1 MGYHIIIKSNEC
13 INRYY
18 IENLDQLYDIEGI
31 DKNSIIYQAEETWK
45 PYLIS
50 EVDQYQKYIDRS
62 FRIGVKAEKLFE
74 KYADESNLI
83 LEKIDQSKKSLV
95 KYIKQSNGKPVKRGD
110 FLVRGYE
117 VEKLVEIEV
126 KARKFIIDKDIGL
139 CFGLDY
145 TEFKRLENMM
155 NTTKNL
161 IVFSVYQ
168 VINDE
173 ILSEVPYFISLH
185 EIKIL
190 NKENE
195 LKYISDGKFILIPIK
210 HCSLGIDGINKYIKN

>member
-74 KYADESNLI
+74 KYL
-83 LEKIDQSKKSLV
+83 
-95 KYIKQSNGKPVKRGD
+95 YIA
-110 FLVRGYE
+110 Y
-117 VEKLVEIEV
+117 
-126 KARKFIIDKDIGL
+126 
-139 CFGLDY
+139 
-145 TEFKRLENMM
+145 
-155 NTTKNL
+155 
-161 IVFSVYQ
+161 
-168 VINDE
+168 
-173 ILSEVPYFISLH
+173 
-185 EIKIL
+185 
-190 NKENE
+190 
-195 LKYISDGKFILIPIK
+195 
-210 HCSLGIDGINKYIKN
+210 